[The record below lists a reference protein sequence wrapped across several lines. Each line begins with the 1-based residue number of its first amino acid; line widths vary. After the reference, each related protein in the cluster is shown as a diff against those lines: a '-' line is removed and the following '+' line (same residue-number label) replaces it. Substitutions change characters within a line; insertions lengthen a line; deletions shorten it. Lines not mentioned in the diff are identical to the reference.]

1 MDFAA
6 HNAEV
11 KDVWKRFHEGKPSR
25 VPMVLG
31 ISSRFT
37 ILNPAIN
44 TKGVTYEEYFNDP
57 DVMFE
62 TQLRHQH
69 WVRHNLVQDAEMGVP
84 ETWTVNVDFQ
94 NSYEALWW
102 GAPLRFIEGNVP
114 DSPPFI
120 TDVARRSAA
129 DSRHG
134 VADHACV
141 DKAAFIARGVP
152 DPFGGWMGRNWD
164 YLEHFKERAKGY
176 EFCGRPVKAGSPTGC
191 GTDGPF
197 TIACALRGPT
207 GICLDMYAD
216 PAFYHDLMT
225 LLVEGAIRRIRA
237 YRERLGQPVESKT
250 WGFADDSI
258 ALLSLDTY
266 RELVLPYHKRLV
278 ETFGPEGPNSIHLC
292 GDATRHFR
300 TIRDELKV
308 TSFDTGFPVDHGAL
322 RRELG
327 PNITIQG
334 GPHVELLRTGT
345 RRAVRAEARRVLQ
358 SGVMEGGKFVL
369 REGNNLAPF
378 TPVANVAAMYAAC
391 KEFGRYS

>member
-1 MDFAA
+1 MKLAMDFAA
-6 HNAEV
+6 HNTEV
-11 KDVWKRFHEGKPSR
+11 KEVWRRFHQGRPSR

-44 TKGVTYEEYFNDP
+44 SKGVTYEEYFNDP
-57 DVMFE
+57 DAMFE

-69 WVRHNLVQDAEMGVP
+69 WIRHHLPQDAEMGLP
-84 ETWTVNVDFQ
+84 DAWTVGVDFQ
-94 NSYEALWW
+94 NCYEALWW
-102 GAPLRFIEGNVP
+102 GAPLRFVEANVP
-114 DSPPFI
+114 ECEPFI
-120 TDVARRSAA
+120 TEEN
-129 DSRHG
+129 
-134 VADHACV
+134 
-141 DKAAFIARGVP
+141 KAAFIARGIP

-164 YLEHFKERAKGY
+164 YLEHFRRRAESGY

-207 GICLDMYAD
+207 AICLDMYAD
-216 PAFYHDLMT
+216 PGFYHDLMG
-225 LLVEGAIRRIRA
+225 LLVEGTIRRIRA
-237 YRERLGQPVESKT
+237 YRERLGQPVESKA

-258 ALLSLDTY
+258 ALLSLATY
-266 RELVLPYHKRLV
+266 RELVLPYHRRLIA
-278 ETFGPEGPNSIHLC
+278 EFGYPGPNSIHLC
-292 GDATRHFR
+292 GDATRHFK
-300 TIRDELKV
+300 TIRDELNV
-308 TSFDTGFPVDHGAL
+308 TAFDTGFPVDHGAL

-327 PNITIQG
+327 PNVTIQG
-334 GPHVELLRTGT
+334 GPHVELLRTGSP
-345 RRAVRAEARRVLQ
+345 RAVRAEAKRILH

-391 KEFGRYS
+391 KEFGRYESA

>member
-1 MDFAA
+1 MAMDFAQ

-11 KDVWKRFHEGKPSR
+11 EEVWQRFREGKPSR

-69 WVRHNLVQDAEMGVP
+69 WVRHHLVQDAEMGLP
-84 ETWTVNVDFQ
+84 EAWTVSVDFQ
-94 NSYEALWW
+94 NSYEVLWW

-114 DSPPFI
+114 DSPPCI
-120 TDVARRSAA
+120 TDE
-129 DSRHG
+129 G
-134 VADHACV
+134 
-141 DKAAFIARGVP
+141 KAAFIARGVP
-152 DPFGGWMGRNWD
+152 DPFGGWMGRNWE
-164 YLEHFKERAKGY
+164 YFEHFKRRAESGY

-216 PAFYHDLMT
+216 PAFYHDLMS
-225 LLVEGAIRRIRA
+225 LLVEGTIRRIRA
-237 YRERLGQPVESKT
+237 YRERLGQPVESKA

-258 ALLSLDTY
+258 ALLSVDTY
-266 RELVLPYHKRLV
+266 RELVLPYHKRLIAA
-278 ETFGPEGPNSIHLC
+278 FGPEGPNSIHLC
-292 GDATRHFR
+292 GDATRHFK
-300 TIRDELKV
+300 TVRDELKV

-327 PNITIQG
+327 PGITIQG

-345 RRAVRAEARRVLQ
+345 PRAVRAEAKRILQ
-358 SGVMEGGKFVL
+358 SGVMEGGKFIL

-378 TPVANVAAMYAAC
+378 TPPDNVAAMYAAC
-391 KEFGRYS
+391 KDHGRYSW